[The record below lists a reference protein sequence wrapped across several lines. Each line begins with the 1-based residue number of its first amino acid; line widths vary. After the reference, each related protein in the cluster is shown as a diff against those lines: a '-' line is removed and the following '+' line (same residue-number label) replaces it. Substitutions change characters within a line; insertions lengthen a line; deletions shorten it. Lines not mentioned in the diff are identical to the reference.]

1 MREPLQDGPQPGVRS
16 ADAHSR
22 PFRPTPADPPSAPPP
37 APPGRGAP
45 SSAFEPVDLGRWI
58 EGRREAIVERW
69 LDEMESRP
77 GGPVD
82 DVLELYRSF
91 CTFMARAVSAAL
103 GPYRDQ
109 VDPLLQQACELYGS
123 LGAFR
128 GLAAGEVVEEVQLLR
143 EVVIRFLYADPP
155 VGGEGL
161 LSLRD
166 VLRLN
171 RALDR
176 AVTQASVG
184 HTDALFFALF
194 RGSGVPERLPGEQLE
209 EVRDQLSSIRGDF
222 EEILAHA
229 GEV

>member
-1 MREPLQDGPQPGVRS
+1 MIS
-16 ADAHSR
+16 
-22 PFRPTPADPPSAPPP
+22 
-37 APPGRGAP
+37 
-45 SSAFEPVDLGRWI
+45 
-58 EGRREAIVERW
+58 RW

-77 GGPVD
+77 CAPEGEVHDLYGSFA
-82 DVLELYRSF
+82 ELF
-91 CTFMARAVSAAL
+91 VGCVSAAL

-109 VDPLLQQACELYGS
+109 VDPILQQGAELYGS

-155 VGGEGL
+155 AGGGGI

-176 AVTQASVG
+176 AVSRASVG

-194 RGSGVPERLPGEQLE
+194 RGSGVPDRLPGEQLG
-209 EVRDQLSSIRGDF
+209 EVREQLSTLRGEFDGVM
-222 EEILAHA
+222 EHLRER
-229 GEV
+229 